1 MEAFEG
7 FTHSL
12 KLKVY
17 AVILVYY
24 VAKVLLLLHQLLI
37 GQIHVIF
44 DQQLLLEQL
53 TFWSFGI
60 TLLLQM
66 VIQVLLILHGFSQAS
81 QLLLTLPPLIIFL
94 S

>member
-7 FTHSL
+7 VTHSL

-24 VAKVLLLLHQLLI
+24 VVKVLLLLHQLLI

-53 TFWSFGI
+53 TF
-60 TLLLQM
+60 
-66 VIQVLLILHGFSQAS
+66 
-81 QLLLTLPPLIIFL
+81 
-94 S
+94 